1 MEKGLRKRQRLR
13 RADRKRKRK
22 EGSTGGGLSKL
33 EGRRKQGAVEILG
46 LKSRFES
53 REKGS
58 FGQGENEKQRL
69 GGGKKRK

>member
-1 MEKGLRKRQRLR
+1 M
-13 RADRKRKRK
+13 
-22 EGSTGGGLSKL
+22 SKL